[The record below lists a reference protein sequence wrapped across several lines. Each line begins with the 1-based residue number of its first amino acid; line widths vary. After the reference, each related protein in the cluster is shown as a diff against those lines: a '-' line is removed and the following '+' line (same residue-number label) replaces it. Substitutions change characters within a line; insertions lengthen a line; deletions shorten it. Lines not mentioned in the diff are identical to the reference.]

1 VVGEVALTLVL
12 LSGAGYMMRSL
23 MAVYRMDPGVETEGV
38 MTMITYLPQRPY
50 QQMDARRRVYADMID
65 RLAADPR
72 TAESAL
78 TNALPLLG
86 GGGSGVEID
95 GRTVTEAEDRPQVT
109 TVIASD
115 RYFDVLGIELLAGR
129 SFTREDGLPGA
140 YNAIVN
146 QRFVDQHLGG
156 GDPLGRTVRV
166 GYEGS
171 PVEKAEWLTVVG
183 VAPTIRQ
190 RSMQEPEADAV
201 VYLPLNLAP
210 PRTIRLA
217 ARSSAGLA
225 QVAEG
230 AREAF
235 QLADPDLPVA
245 EVATMDQE
253 LAQQRWPF
261 VVFGTLFAVFAG
273 IALVLAAVGLYSIT
287 ARSVA
292 QRLREFGI
300 RISLGAEPKQI
311 YWLALKRVLIH
322 LAIGVP
328 IGLAGAY
335 GVGTILQSL
344 LIQTGPRDP
353 VTLGAIVLIMVAV
366 AVLACLW
373 PARGAARLDP
383 VAALRVE

>member
-1 VVGEVALTLVL
+1 
-12 LSGAGYMMRSL
+12 MMRSL

-50 QQMDARRRVYADMID
+50 QQMAARRVLYADMLD

-72 TAESAL
+72 TANSAL

-86 GGGSGVEID
+86 GGGSGVEVD
-95 GRTVTEAEDRPQVT
+95 GRAAAEADDRPQVT

-217 ARSSAGLA
+217 ARSSVDLA

-235 QLADPDLPVA
+235 QMADPDLPVA
-245 EVATMDQE
+245 EVATMNQE

-300 RISLGAEPKQI
+300 RISLGAEPEQI
-311 YWLALKRVLIH
+311 YWLALRRVLGH

-335 GVGTILQSL
+335 GVGTILQSFL
-344 LIQTGPRDP
+344 VETGPRDP
-353 VTLGAIVLIMVAV
+353 VTLGVIVLIMATV
-366 AVLACLW
+366 AVLACLL
-373 PARGAARLDP
+373 PARDAARLDP
-383 VAALRVE
+383 VAALRIE